1 MGGHLAAH
9 FTSTQIFR
17 EPLFFWEGE
26 DKEKRR
32 KENFFEHFIDFLF
45 SSRLGRRRRKEREEE
60 GKKRKGEEE
69 GVATKPLQAMQA
81 GFFFSNICKGLL
93 LLGYGI
99 ILNLIAS
106 RPKMHSPTKDFRVS
120 KSSKQR
126 IAKFDIERKR
136 FCVAL
141 KMCNV
146 RSGMTLVWKKTAGNL
161 LIEPFDIFIGFNI
174 RP

>member
-81 GFFFSNICKGLL
+81 GFFFQISARAFFYLATG
-93 LLGYGI
+93 
-99 ILNLIAS
+99 S
-106 RPKMHSPTKDFRVS
+106 FST
-120 KSSKQR
+120 
-126 IAKFDIERKR
+126 
-136 FCVAL
+136 
-141 KMCNV
+141 
-146 RSGMTLVWKKTAGNL
+146 
-161 LIEPFDIFIGFNI
+161 
-174 RP
+174 